1 MTEVQS
7 LTPRVLTPLVDLLH
21 AETDKQKVNK
31 NKGSIDSVRPT
42 DSDQKISP
50 TTFLLH
56 ICYGGVGSR
65 SAHSTMETPST
76 ALNFL

>member
-7 LTPRVLTPLVDLLH
+7 LTPRVLTPLADLLH
-21 AETDKQKVNK
+21 AETDEQKVNN
-31 NKGSIDSVRPT
+31 NKGSINSVRPT
-42 DSDQKISP
+42 DSDQKISV

-65 SAHSTMETPST
+65 SPHSTMETPST